1 MPSSIL
7 KYSSEYHYLFS
18 IIHGYNESTD
28 KTDIELLLSI
38 PNAMRR
44 FLELYTFAKIPLY
57 SDSTVDQR
65 AEILFGPEKS
75 LRVLKVL
82 HHFSHLN
89 NIERI
94 AANTDLIS
102 DVETAVK
109 EIIDHLINKDKMHY
123 DALLQSLP

>member
-1 MPSSIL
+1 M
-7 KYSSEYHYLFS
+7 FS